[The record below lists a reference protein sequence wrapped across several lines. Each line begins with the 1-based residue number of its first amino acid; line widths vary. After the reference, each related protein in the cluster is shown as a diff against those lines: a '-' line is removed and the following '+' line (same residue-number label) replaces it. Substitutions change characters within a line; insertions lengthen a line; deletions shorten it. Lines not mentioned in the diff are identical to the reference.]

1 MKSYARV
8 EFTVNDIVRSDLVK
22 EYIIAKIT
30 AEDAKPKPKR
40 SKRKC

>member
-1 MKSYARV
+1 MNCYARV

-30 AEDAKPKPKR
+30 AEDTKPKQKR
-40 SKRKC
+40 SKR